1 MYLSIIILP
10 FLGSLISGF
19 LGRKIGVKGSQLISC
34 LCLFLSAVLSTFAFY
49 EVGLC
54 ASPVSINLG
63 NWIDSEIMQVTWE
76 FLFDQLS
83 VVFCIM
89 ITYITFLILV
99 YTVYYM
105 EGQPHIQRFFSYL
118 SAFAGFMLI
127 LVTGGNY
134 FVLFVGWEGIGIVS
148 YLLISY
154 FYTRIQATKAA
165 LLALTMNRLGD
176 MGLSIGFFA
185 LFALFGTID
194 YSTIFSLA
202 PYLNENAITIVAL
215 LLFSGAMA
223 KSAQIPLSTWLPG
236 SMEAP
241 TPVSALLHAATLVT
255 AGIFLL
261 LRSSPILSYSSD
273 ALLVITLIG
282 SITAFVAGTT
292 ALVQN
297 DLKRIIAFSTISQ
310 LGYMM
315 VAIGLAQWNIALLHT
330 VLHAFFKALLFLSA
344 GVIIHSLNDEQD
356 IRKMG
361 GLIQFMP
368 FTYAVM
374 LIGTIALLGLPW
386 LSGFY
391 SKDLI
396 LELAYGNYQFSS
408 LLAFILGTLTAF
420 LTAFYSVRLI
430 NLVYL
435 TMPNAKKNSYL
446 NIHSE
451 NLIVIVPL
459 SILALF
465 AIFLGFV
472 ASDVVGVGTD
482 FFGNSL
488 FYHPSQLHI
497 IEAEFSLPLYI
508 KLMPTVLS
516 LLGACLAIYLYH
528 FGHYYLSS
536 LTLPTSLACF
546 GKGNISSVELP
557 SFAFLKES
565 KQFASYEAAAPQEK
579 GSFLLEHQKF
589 NTISASNSTNLNRK
603 SGAYEV
609 PLVRGTLQ
617 AVSFTTFAQ
626 MQIINSYTFFN
637 GKYLLD
643 NLYNNYLISGGLKLG
658 YIISKLL
665 DKGIIEL
672 IGPFGLTEGSYSAS
686 YNLSK
691 LDTGV
696 ITTYALYIT
705 LGLISIL
712 FILFSPILFIG
723 ETHGAMDIQSL
734 GVLESDTLRET
745 LSSVNDSFNF
755 KEKGKEVL
763 TWSTNSH
770 FTLGI
775 KLLILSIFTT
785 FFILSI

>member
-1 MYLSIIILP
+1 MYLSIVILP
-10 FLGSLISGF
+10 FLGAIFSGF
-19 LGRKIGVKGSQLISC
+19 LGRKVGITGSQIISC
-34 LCLFLSAVLSTFAFY
+34 LCLFLSALLSTIALF
-49 EVGLC
+49 EVGFC

-63 NWIDSEIMQVTWE
+63 SWIDSEIMSVSWE

-105 EGQPHIQRFFSYL
+105 GGSPHIQRFFSYL
-118 SAFAGFMLI
+118 SAFAGFMLV
-127 LVTGGNY
+127 LVTGGNF

-154 FYTRIQATKAA
+154 LFTRIQATKAA

-185 LFALFGTID
+185 LFALFGSID
-194 YSTIFSLA
+194 YSTVFSLS
-202 PYLNENAITIVAL
+202 PYFNENAITIICL

-273 ALLVITLIG
+273 TLLIITFIG
-282 SITAFVAGTT
+282 SLTAFVAGTT
-292 ALVQN
+292 ALVLN

-315 VAIGLAQWNIALLHT
+315 IALGLAQWNIALLHT

-361 GLIQFMP
+361 GLIRFMP
-368 FTYAVM
+368 FTYSVM

-396 LELAYGNYQFSS
+396 LELAYSKYQFSS
-408 LLAFILGTLTAF
+408 LFAFTLGTITAC

-430 NLVYL
+430 NLVYF
-435 TMPNAKKNSYL
+435 TVPNSNKKSYL
-446 NIHSE
+446 HIHSE
-451 NLIVIVPL
+451 SSIVLIPL

-472 ASDVVGVGTD
+472 ASDFVGVGSD

-488 FYHPSQLHI
+488 FYHPNNIHI

-508 KLMPTVLS
+508 KLLPTILS
-516 LLGACLAIYLYH
+516 MIGGGLAIFLYH
-528 FGHYYLSS
+528 YGYNFLGH
-536 LTLPTSLACF
+536 LTLSNPIYSYID
-546 GKGNISSVELP
+546 ISNVGRKIYR
-557 SFAFLKES
+557 FL
-565 KQFASYEAAAPQEK
+565 
-579 GSFLLEHQKF
+579 
-589 NTISASNSTNLNRK
+589 
-603 SGAYEV
+603 
-609 PLVRGTLQ
+609 
-617 AVSFTTFAQ
+617 
-626 MQIINSYTFFN
+626 N

-643 NLYNNYLISGGLKLG
+643 IIYNQYIISGGLQLG

-672 IGPFGLTEGSYSAS
+672 IGPYGLTEGSYEAS
-686 YNLSK
+686 STLSR

-712 FILFSPILFIG
+712 LILFTPIFL
-723 ETHGAMDIQSL
+723 AS
-734 GVLESDTLRET
+734 
-745 LSSVNDSFNF
+745 SFNYTIF
-755 KEKGKEVL
+755 EMNKEVI
-763 TWSTNSH
+763 
-770 FTLGI
+770 FTL
-775 KLLILSIFTT
+775 KLLLLSLFTT
-785 FFILSI
+785 YLIFNIQK